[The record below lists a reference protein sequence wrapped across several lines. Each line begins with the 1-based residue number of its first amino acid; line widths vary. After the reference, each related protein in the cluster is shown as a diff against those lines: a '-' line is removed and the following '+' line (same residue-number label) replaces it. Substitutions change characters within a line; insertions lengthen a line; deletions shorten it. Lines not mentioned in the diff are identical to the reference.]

1 MEVSSPN
8 ENLITLRLP
17 PPPVNFKIRR
27 ASFSAILYRDNS
39 VDKGSIG
46 G

>member
-8 ENLITLRLP
+8 ENLITLRL